1 MIHTG
6 CTLGGS
12 LDLGEGG
19 GGKEGGRVSP
29 AFSAKI
35 DLSFLMLWVGAI
47 PVSFAKLNIITEAP
61 LTSFHIK
68 NKS

>member
-6 CTLGGS
+6 CILGGS

-29 AFSAKI
+29 AFSANI

-47 PVSFAKLNIITEAP
+47 PVSFAKLSIITEVP
-61 LTSFHIK
+61 LTSFRIK